1 MIIKDLFDRIHHFF
15 LSESSRHYLERRIIF
30 LAIIFFIIHLGL
42 ILIPGTGFN
51 NANPIAA
58 IYTPFSFI
66 LLYEVYLLVFYL
78 PHSISIY
85 IGKQYEIVTLIV
97 IRRLFKDL
105 SNLELSTH
113 WFNSQYD
120 LQFTYDL
127 IATILLFFLIMIFYR
142 LNGQQEKLNSGG
154 NDKLKLF
161 IFQKKVIAV
170 LLIPVVLLITILNFN
185 KFFQGLTDMNEVFF
199 DQFFTVLILTDVLL
213 LLISMINTD
222 NFSKVVRNSGFII
235 STILIRISFGI
246 EGILNPIL
254 LVVAVIFGVII
265 LFVHNQYLK
274 IPQIPEKM
282 A

>member
-1 MIIKDLFDRIHHFF
+1 MNIREIFDRIHHFF
-15 LSESSRHYLERRIIF
+15 LSESSRHFLETRIIY
-30 LAIIFFIIHLGL
+30 LAIIFFIIHLSL
-42 ILIPGTGFN
+42 ILIPGSGFN
-51 NANPIAA
+51 DANPIAA

-113 WFNSQYD
+113 WFNSEYD

-127 IATILLFFLIMIFYR
+127 IATLVLFFLIMIFYR
-142 LNGQQEKLNSGG
+142 LNRQQEKMNSGV
-154 NDKLKLF
+154 NEKLKHF
-161 IFQKKVIAV
+161 ILQKQIIAV
-170 LLIPVVLLITILNFN
+170 LLIPTVLLITILNIK
-185 KFFQGLTDMNEVFF
+185 KFFSGLTDMNEVFF

-213 LLISMINTD
+213 LLISLLNTD

-246 EGILNPIL
+246 EGFLNPLL
-254 LVVAVIFGVII
+254 LVVAVIFGVLI
-265 LFVHNQYLK
+265 LLLHNQYLK
-274 IPQIPEKM
+274 NLVEPKKLI
-282 A
+282 

>member
-1 MIIKDLFDRIHHFF
+1 MNIKNFLERIHHFL
-15 LSESSRHYLERRIIF
+15 LSDSSRHFLERRIIL
-30 LAIIFFIIHLGL
+30 LAIIFFIVHLGL
-42 ILIPGTGFN
+42 ILTPGSGFN
-51 NANPIAA
+51 NVNPIAA

-127 IATILLFFLIMIFYR
+127 IATIVLFFLIMVFYR
-142 LNGQQEKLNSGG
+142 LNGQQEKWNSGQ
-154 NDKLKLF
+154 DEKLKKF
-161 IFQKKVIAV
+161 IFQKKVIAIC
-170 LLIPVVLLITILNFN
+170 LLPMVLLITILNFN
-185 KFFQGLTDMNEVFF
+185 KFFQGLSDMNEVFF

-213 LLISMINTD
+213 LLISMMNTD

-254 LVVAVIFGVII
+254 LIVAVVFGVAI
-265 LFVHNQYLK
+265 LFVHSQYLK
-274 IPQIPEKM
+274 IPAIPEKLT
-282 A
+282 